1 MSNNSNRSS
10 ISAPNSKESEMMVL
24 GCMLTNINSNKIAA
38 AELEESDFFF
48 KEHKIIFDVLK
59 TAYKSDKPADVHI
72 VCEELKR
79 LDKLKAIGGPAYI
92 TTLAQYV
99 GTSAYIDKYVDVVKD
114 TAILRRLLEHH
125 KKQYE
130 NILKPGANFSKIL
143 EESESFHREIERSKP
158 QNNEI
163 IRINEIIDGT
173 KSQMGNRPFIEKVVE
188 RHEFYKKNDTPF
200 ISGIS
205 TGLVDL
211 DRQALILEDTNL
223 IIVAARPA
231 MGKTALALNI
241 ASYTCFEKQ
250 IPVGIISLEM
260 GRDQLLER
268 FISMKTRISGEKI
281 KRGVLTDG
289 ELKKISEESENISN
303 NPLFIIDRGCSTIS
317 HVVSISRRLKESK
330 EIGLL
335 IVDYLQL
342 LGTSGSADSRQY
354 EVAEISRGLKI
365 LAMEL
370 KIPVLCV
377 AQLSRKVE
385 ERTDKRPVLSDLR
398 DSGQIEQDAD
408 AVLFIHRRS
417 YYDKKDKPGEAELLL
432 RKNRNGPDAEVKLHF
447 DKDCGAFSNL
457 SLFSQKEGIRL

>member
-1 MSNNSNRSS
+1 MSEKKVQE
-10 ISAPNSKESEMMVL
+10 IPNSETSEMMVL
-24 GCMLTNINSNKIAA
+24 GCMLTSINDLKIAA
-38 AELEESDFFF
+38 EKLDEPDFFF
-48 KEHKIIFDVLK
+48 TKPKIIFDVLK
-59 TAYKSDKPADVHI
+59 TTYKSGKPSDTHL

-79 LDKLKAIGGPAYI
+79 LDKLKDAGGAAYI
-92 TTLAQYV
+92 TTLAHYV
-99 GTSAYIDKYVDVVKD
+99 GTSAYIDEYVDVVKGKA
-114 TAILRRLLEHH
+114 TLRRWLEHN

-130 NILKPGANFSKIL
+130 DILKPGANLSKIL
-143 EESESFHREIERSKP
+143 EESESFHREIERCKP

-163 IRINEIIDGT
+163 IRIKEIVDGT
-173 KSQMGNRPFIEKVVE
+173 KSQIDNRPFIEKVSE

-205 TGLVDL
+205 TGFIDL
-211 DRQALILEDTNL
+211 DKQALILEDTNL

-231 MGKTALALNI
+231 MGKTAIALNI
-241 ASYTCFEKQ
+241 ASYACFEKQ

-281 KRGVLTDG
+281 KRGVLTDE
-289 ELKKISEESENISN
+289 ELKKISKESENISD
-303 NPLFIIDRGCSTIS
+303 NPLFIIDRGCSTIAQ
-317 HVVSISRRLKESK
+317 VVSIARRLKESK
-330 EIGLL
+330 KIGLL

-342 LGTSGSADSRQY
+342 LGTSGSADNRQY
-354 EVAEISRGLKI
+354 EVAEISRTLKV

-370 KIPVLCV
+370 KIPILCV

-385 ERTDKRPVLSDLR
+385 ERTDKRPLISDLR

-417 YYDKKDKPGEAELLL
+417 YYDKNDKPGEAELLL
-432 RKNRNGPDAEVKLHF
+432 RKNRNGPEAEVKLHF

-457 SLFSQKEGIRL
+457 SSFSQKGDFCL